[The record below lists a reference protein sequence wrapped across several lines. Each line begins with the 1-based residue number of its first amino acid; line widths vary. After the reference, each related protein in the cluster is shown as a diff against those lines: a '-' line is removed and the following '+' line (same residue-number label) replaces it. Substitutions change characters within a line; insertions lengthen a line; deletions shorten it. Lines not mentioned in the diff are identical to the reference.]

1 MTLLFPNFTP
11 TLLVFNIKQFF
22 FHFLTSLDLYSYL
35 PRSLFSALSC
45 SVVVP
50 LEHPA
55 LSDFIQTHGFN
66 CQIGFPDPFPQLKP
80 FCRAH
85 LFNCFL
91 ASLPRQHTR
100 ASDSAHPNLNLP
112 AHLLQ
117 TCLYFSSHDLYP
129 PSPSSKNTGH
139 ASLLPVTLTHSLSYW
154 SPRLPPKYLPYLFLP
169 SHSHFG
175 TLIQGCS
182 LLSQMIPTLSAA
194 LRMLFQK
201 VQKLSHYFPAKNHL
215 IIPDRFGLNLK
226 HRKIPNFQDSAYSP
240 SPSSPDCMLRDI
252 PCKTL
257 ISRPN

>member
-1 MTLLFPNFTP
+1 MASTAKLDFQIHFPN
-11 TLLVFNIKQFF
+11 LNHSVEHI
-22 FHFLTSLDLYSYL
+22 YSI
-35 PRSLFSALSC
+35 AC
-45 SVVVP
+45 
-50 LEHPA
+50 
-55 LSDFIQTHGFN
+55 
-66 CQIGFPDPFPQLKP
+66 
-80 FCRAH
+80 
-85 LFNCFL
+85 L
-91 ASLPRQHTR
+91 ASLPRQPTR

-117 TCLYFSSHDLYP
+117 TRLYFSSHKLYP
-129 PSPSSKNTGH
+129 PSPSSKNTGQ
-139 ASLLPVTLTHSLSYW
+139 ASLSPVTLTHSLRYW

-226 HRKIPNFQDSAYSP
+226 HRKIPNFQDSA
-240 SPSSPDCMLRDI
+240 
-252 PCKTL
+252 
-257 ISRPN
+257 